1 MPSDVRAADGTAA
14 ERYKVPSVVLMENAA
29 RAAADA
35 AEAMARGDGPFVIL
49 AGHGNNGGDG
59 FAAARHLILRG
70 RRVTVLK
77 TAEDG
82 RYKNDAAVNLRIIRE
97 LEGAELRIA
106 DSSSLDDR
114 EVKELLGGAA
124 VVLDALLG
132 TGTTGAPRGE
142 AGRLITLSARC
153 ENILA
158 LDIPSGIDPE
168 DGACYEPCV
177 RAAATVTFLAPKKGM
192 AFSPALEACG
202 RIITAAIG
210 VPASKVLPQTPALSL
225 YCEEDIKNMLPPLS
239 RSIHKTERGSL
250 LICAGS
256 AAYRGAPLLAALGA
270 LRAGAGL
277 VYLAV
282 PEFMASEISAALPE
296 AVILPLPARGGA
308 VAAEEAE
315 ALIAEWMPRCGAA
328 AIGPGVGRGEE
339 AGALFSWF
347 WNNWRAPLLIDADML
362 YFFARDLGKLE
373 ERADVLLTPHGGEA
387 ARILGVSAAEVG
399 ASREKSARALT
410 KKAGY
415 ALLKGRNTLIASSS
429 GELRMIAAGS
439 PALAVPGSGDVLS
452 GVAGALMASG
462 LSVMDAATAAAL
474 AHGAAGERLEKK
486 NGVRGT
492 LAREIADEIPQLLR

>member
-35 AEAMARGDGPFVIL
+35 AEAMARGDGQFVIL

-59 FAAARHLILRG
+59 FAAARHLMLRG
-70 RRVTVLK
+70 HCVTVLK
-77 TAEDG
+77 TAEDD

-106 DSSSLDDR
+106 DSPSLDDR

-142 AGRLITLSARC
+142 AGRLIKLSAGC

-168 DGACYEPCV
+168 SGACYEPCV
-177 RAAATVTFLAPKKGM
+177 HAAATVTFLAPKKGM

-202 RIITAAIG
+202 RIITADIG
-210 VPASKVLPQTPALSL
+210 VLASKVLPQTPALSL
-225 YCEEDIKNMLPPLS
+225 YCEEDIKNMLPSLS

-277 VYLAV
+277 VYHAV
-282 PEFMASEISAALPE
+282 PC
-296 AVILPLPARGGA
+296 ARGRGSSTSPCRNS
-308 VAAEEAE
+308 
-315 ALIAEWMPRCGAA
+315 WRRRFPRRCRRPSSCLCLRAA
-328 AIGPGVGRGEE
+328 AR
-339 AGALFSWF
+339 
-347 WNNWRAPLLIDADML
+347 
-362 YFFARDLGKLE
+362 
-373 ERADVLLTPHGGEA
+373 
-387 ARILGVSAAEVG
+387 
-399 ASREKSARALT
+399 
-410 KKAGY
+410 
-415 ALLKGRNTLIASSS
+415 
-429 GELRMIAAGS
+429 S
-439 PALAVPGSGDVLS
+439 PRKRP
-452 GVAGALMASG
+452 
-462 LSVMDAATAAAL
+462 
-474 AHGAAGERLEKK
+474 RL
-486 NGVRGT
+486 
-492 LAREIADEIPQLLR
+492 